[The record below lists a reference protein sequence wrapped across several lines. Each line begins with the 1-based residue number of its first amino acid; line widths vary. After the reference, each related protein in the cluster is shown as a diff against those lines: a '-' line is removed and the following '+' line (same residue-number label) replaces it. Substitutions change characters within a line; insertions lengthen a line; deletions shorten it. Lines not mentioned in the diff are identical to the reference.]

1 MYDILHKLYTKY
13 NLQFFE
19 LFYSQ
24 VLPHENCGRQYRLT
38 KQTFSSVGAK
48 HMELLGVILFSYI
61 QFKILNQK
69 TCYLYK

>member
-1 MYDILHKLYTKY
+1 MYDILHKLYAKY
-13 NLQFFE
+13 NLQFLE

-38 KQTFSSVGAK
+38 KQTFSVRAK
-48 HMELLGVILFSYI
+48 HVELLGVILFSYI
-61 QFKILNQK
+61 QLILNQQ